1 MIQIQDNSKKPHF
14 GPDFS
19 PLGPNSGHLKKIWLR
34 QLLDTM
40 VSYRHVKYHKKLMIQ
55 SWENLVTN
63 GQTDGRIDRQMEKI
77 SQDAV

>member
-55 SWENLVTN
+55 S
-63 GQTDGRIDRQMEKI
+63 
-77 SQDAV
+77 